1 VNPAKPHFDP
11 MVHRDVLC
19 REAVLNEDG
28 PDVRRAR
35 LYPIEEGFTG
45 DASISAAKPGARA
58 LYS

>member
-1 VNPAKPHFDP
+1 